1 MYSNIFTSR
10 STLVNSSKTVINN
23 GPAFLEK
30 TICKIESKLIVILT
44 TDGLMRDWTQES
56 LILKELNALTTL
68 DHFIRE
74 KILKFTVIF
83 LQQNSDGQK

>member
-1 MYSNIFTSR
+1 
-10 STLVNSSKTVINN
+10 
-23 GPAFLEK
+23 
-30 TICKIESKLIVILT
+30 
-44 TDGLMRDWTQES
+44 MRDWTQES